1 MNKAEFKEKRKK
13 LLEQRV
19 RPTEGTEAVSA
30 WDYDFNDSNEVLQSG
45 EVELLENMTSIVPED
60 RPKTGEIF
68 KEKRNKTRHK
78 LDAPILSEQLSD
90 YPGSLNAR
98 DAVPPMVLMMDDV
111 PEDVQ
116 KSTLS
121 DPVSLPTPELAVK
134 KVSKDQSLV
143 DLTRKVKKTS
153 TSFPMEI
160 RCIITTTITTH
171 SLMQSN

>member
-68 KEKRNKTRHK
+68 KEKRNNGWTS
-78 LDAPILSEQLSD
+78 ILTC
-90 YPGSLNAR
+90 
-98 DAVPPMVLMMDDV
+98 
-111 PEDVQ
+111 VQ
-116 KSTLS
+116 TASSPNRNLWNVAK
-121 DPVSLPTPELAVK
+121 A
-134 KVSKDQSLV
+134 
-143 DLTRKVKKTS
+143 
-153 TSFPMEI
+153 
-160 RCIITTTITTH
+160 
-171 SLMQSN
+171 

>member
-90 YPGSLNAR
+90 Y
-98 DAVPPMVLMMDDV
+98 
-111 PEDVQ
+111 
-116 KSTLS
+116 
-121 DPVSLPTPELAVK
+121 
-134 KVSKDQSLV
+134 
-143 DLTRKVKKTS
+143 
-153 TSFPMEI
+153 FPQGMEQNTGLGLHAI
-160 RCIITTTITTH
+160 FSGDHQDGPI
-171 SLMQSN
+171 

>member
-78 LDAPILSEQLSD
+78 LDAPILRTAFGLSRFSQCERCSTTN
-90 YPGSLNAR
+90 GL
-98 DAVPPMVLMMDDV
+98 DDG
-111 PEDVQ
+111 
-116 KSTLS
+116 
-121 DPVSLPTPELAVK
+121 
-134 KVSKDQSLV
+134 
-143 DLTRKVKKTS
+143 
-153 TSFPMEI
+153 
-160 RCIITTTITTH
+160 
-171 SLMQSN
+171 

>member
-1 MNKAEFKEKRKK
+1 
-13 LLEQRV
+13 
-19 RPTEGTEAVSA
+19 
-30 WDYDFNDSNEVLQSG
+30 
-45 EVELLENMTSIVPED
+45 MTSIVPED

>member
-68 KEKRNKTRHK
+68 KEKRNKTRHH
-78 LDAPILSEQLSD
+78 
-90 YPGSLNAR
+90 
-98 DAVPPMVLMMDDV
+98 
-111 PEDVQ
+111 
-116 KSTLS
+116 
-121 DPVSLPTPELAVK
+121 
-134 KVSKDQSLV
+134 
-143 DLTRKVKKTS
+143 LT
-153 TSFPMEI
+153 
-160 RCIITTTITTH
+160 
-171 SLMQSN
+171 